1 MHSVKYVYFVLSTS
15 CTFMH
20 TSAAH
25 MPDLTLKEEYPLSL
39 YRFAHLRR
47 ADRNVPPL
55 PKGPQFP
62 HNMKHVTSILLMR
75 EITTE
80 FLLFASKGREYCQ
93 QCSLTDT
100 QGNKELTS

>member
-1 MHSVKYVYFVLSTS
+1 
-15 CTFMH
+15 MH

-25 MPDLTLKEEYPLSL
+25 MPDRTLKEEYPLSL
-39 YRFAHLRR
+39 YRFA
-47 ADRNVPPL
+47 PFL
-55 PKGPQFP
+55 PMGPQFP

-80 FLLFASKGREYCQ
+80 FLLFALKGKEYCQ

>member
-1 MHSVKYVYFVLSTS
+1 MCILLSTS
-15 CTFMH
+15 YTFMH

-25 MPDLTLKEEYPLSL
+25 MPDLTLKKEYPLSL
-39 YRFAHLRR
+39 YWFAHLRR
-47 ADRNVPPL
+47 ADRDVPSL
-55 PKGPQFP
+55 PMGPQFP
-62 HNMKHVTSILLMR
+62 HTMKHVTSILLMR

-80 FLLFASKGREYCQ
+80 FLLFALKGKKHCQ